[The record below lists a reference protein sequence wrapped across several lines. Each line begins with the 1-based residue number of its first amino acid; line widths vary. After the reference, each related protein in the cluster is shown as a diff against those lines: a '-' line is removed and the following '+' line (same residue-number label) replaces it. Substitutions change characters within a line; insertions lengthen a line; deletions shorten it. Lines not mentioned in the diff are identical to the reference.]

1 MDCPQAAGRLDRAR
15 KGSRI
20 VLHNVNLI
28 LAGAGMLVV
37 TGSILLE
44 LDAVDIFAI
53 TFAGFII
60 AATAAP
66 YALLA
71 ALSRQVGSAAARAVC
86 GLGLAAL
93 SAFWIWAF
101 GAVFWWNPTP
111 DAQDGLALIVFP
123 ALMIAGAGA
132 VAIIAWLIAR
142 FA

>member
-1 MDCPQAAGRLDRAR
+1 M
-15 KGSRI
+15 
-20 VLHNVNLI
+20 LHSINLI
-28 LAGAGMLVV
+28 LAGAGMLIVA
-37 TGSILLE
+37 GSILLQLSD
-44 LDAVDIFAI
+44 LDVFAI

-71 ALSRQVGSAAARAVC
+71 ALSRQVGSVAARLVC
-86 GLGLAAL
+86 GLGLVAL

-101 GAVFWWNPTP
+101 GAVFWWNPSP

-142 FA
+142 FT

>member
-1 MDCPQAAGRLDRAR
+1 M
-15 KGSRI
+15 
-20 VLHNVNLI
+20 LHSFNLI
-28 LAGAGMLVV
+28 LAGAGMVAV

-44 LDAVDIFAI
+44 LNAVDIFAI

-71 ALSRQVGSAAARAVC
+71 ALSRQVDSDVARIVC